1 MDLSTGL
8 WRRPGVN
15 FIYTILNKRSVR
27 YAVMEATNSRAIAF
41 NEWAKARDWPAF
53 CDPELDF
60 ESPALIDLLAIW
72 REQAGC
78 DAMPHRNKMTARVLK
93 SHLRHISIIERV
105 AEDAPRY
112 RVRLL
117 GTRLAQVL
125 GEMLGKY
132 LEDAITPEV
141 VPHWQARLDL
151 TLAEGCPMR
160 FVSRVDMK
168 KLHFLRS
175 ETFWAPLAN
184 DREPCSI
191 VLMAAILT
199 FSTTMTAEDATA
211 LTNFA

>member
-8 WRRPGVN
+8 QRRRGVN
-15 FIYTILNKRSVR
+15 FIYPILNKRSLHC
-27 YAVMEATNSRAIAF
+27 AMMDAPNSPAIAF
-41 NEWAKARDWPAF
+41 NEWAKARDWPAY

-72 REQAGC
+72 REQADS

-93 SHLRHISIIERV
+93 SHLGHISIIERV
-105 AEDAPRY
+105 TEDTPRY

-117 GTRLAQVL
+117 GSKLAQIL
-125 GEMLGKY
+125 GEMQGKY
-132 LEDAITPEV
+132 LEDAIAPEV

-151 TLAEGCPMR
+151 TLAEGRPMR
-160 FVSRVDMK
+160 FVSRVDIR

-184 DREPCSI
+184 DREPPSI

-199 FSTTMTAEDATA
+199 FSTSMSGENAAA
-211 LTNFA
+211 LTRFA